1 MPKSDQACAFQILS
15 DSPRR
20 LTPNDARTQ
29 RTRDARDGAME
40 SDTYDDD
47 FEVSDDSIT
56 VEMAS
61 AVKPNAPDDTPSTT
75 KSKKVATDA
84 SNAPRSRAPGS
95 LTADLRI
102 VAVPA
107 SSKTGQP
114 RAVALLARRSASKDP
129 TPKPTNDASL
139 NVKPKIP
146 SDTAQMRLSSA
157 FEKTLDT
164 WHDRDGVAADNL
176 SLQTQVDAQLAEMAG
191 LQLKC
196 QSLEA
201 AAMADRERAAEHAKS
216 LENAVAKERK
226 LRLEADRAAAD
237 AKASATP
244 WGQMAKGNV
253 DVKCGE
259 SIFISKWAIRM
270 TSCLLTV
277 SIAEADTLRR
287 EIQTQDAIMRGYQ
300 KENETAIDTI
310 ASMKREFTVKEGD
323 FVGQIERLNGEIA
336 RLRLESERTGGDSSR
351 HLERQ
356 LAAEASL
363 KVQALEFAERE
374 RELTRER
381 EASRAAAR
389 AAEAKLAGVD
399 YEAIEK
405 VRLF

>member
-1 MPKSDQACAFQILS
+1 MRTASRACLAAVLAQCAVSPLTCDWDASSLASRRRSRRRRRRSFHALGAGSSRSPGADPLGPGAFPSPVSIPPDRPGRRWDNRPPIRGARARGSERQSGCPSLIKPAQDGTLFQILS
-15 DSPRR
+15 DSPKRV
-20 LTPNDARTQ
+20 TPNDARTQ
-29 RTRDARDGAME
+29 RTRDACDGAME

-61 AVKPNAPDDTPSTT
+61 AVKPNATDTPSTT

-95 LTADLRI
+95 LTADLRS

-107 SSKTGQP
+107 SSPAARSSKTGQP

-129 TPKPTNDASL
+129 STKPTNDASL

-201 AAMADRERAAEHAKS
+201 AAMADRERASEHAKS

-253 DVKCGE
+253 DVKC
-259 SIFISKWAIRM
+259 
-270 TSCLLTV
+270 V
-277 SIAEADTLRR
+277 STAEA
-287 EIQTQDAIMRGYQ
+287 
-300 KENETAIDTI
+300 
-310 ASMKREFTVKEGD
+310 V
-323 FVGQIERLNGEIA
+323 
-336 RLRLESERTGGDSSR
+336 
-351 HLERQ
+351 
-356 LAAEASL
+356 SL
-363 KVQALEFAERE
+363 
-374 RELTRER
+374 
-381 EASRAAAR
+381 S
-389 AAEAKLAGVD
+389 
-399 YEAIEK
+399 
-405 VRLF
+405 

>member
-1 MPKSDQACAFQILS
+1 
-15 DSPRR
+15 
-20 LTPNDARTQ
+20 
-29 RTRDARDGAME
+29 ME
-40 SDTYDDD
+40 ADTYDDD

-61 AVKPNAPDDTPSTT
+61 AVKPNAADTPSTT
-75 KSKKVATDA
+75 TSKKVATDA

-95 LTADLRI
+95 LTADLRS

-107 SSKTGQP
+107 SSPAARSSKTGQP

-129 TPKPTNDASL
+129 STKPTNDASL

-201 AAMADRERAAEHAKS
+201 AAMADRERASEHAKS

-253 DVKCGE
+253 DVKC
-259 SIFISKWAIRM
+259 
-270 TSCLLTV
+270 V
-277 SIAEADTLRR
+277 STAEA
-287 EIQTQDAIMRGYQ
+287 
-300 KENETAIDTI
+300 
-310 ASMKREFTVKEGD
+310 V
-323 FVGQIERLNGEIA
+323 
-336 RLRLESERTGGDSSR
+336 
-351 HLERQ
+351 
-356 LAAEASL
+356 SL
-363 KVQALEFAERE
+363 
-374 RELTRER
+374 
-381 EASRAAAR
+381 S
-389 AAEAKLAGVD
+389 
-399 YEAIEK
+399 
-405 VRLF
+405 